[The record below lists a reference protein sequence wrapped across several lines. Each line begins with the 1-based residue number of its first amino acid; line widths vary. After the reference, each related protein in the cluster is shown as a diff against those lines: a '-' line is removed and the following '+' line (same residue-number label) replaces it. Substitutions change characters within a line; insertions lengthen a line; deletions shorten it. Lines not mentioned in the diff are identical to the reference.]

1 MRHNVNL
8 KRTIAIGASLVC
20 MMGMLSGCGK
30 KDSVEDD
37 DRITRADVTAN
48 DVNIDDGPILNL
60 PDITTEDSGINDAA
74 IENNIET
81 NEIELETF
89 SNNYFSMQIPKGF
102 SVEVNSK
109 SLVSYGIKV
118 YDPKNEN
125 YCMVLSLYGDNF
137 LKSQTAYDTYN
148 KYYPNTVEWLVDEEQ
163 NELGALKALYSYNG
177 MTNID
182 VIQSMGNSPL
192 GGEIYNFGANSADG
206 TKIEGIGTCTILS
219 INSFPAPLNP
229 ADPFSATFDAGNIVI
244 SDFITLCA
252 PEEDFVNWSDTFCKC
267 ISSIQFTDSF
277 MTDRNSEWRMIVATS
292 YYITETYNQISD
304 MIMDSWEA
312 RNASYDISM
321 QKYSDATLGYERV
334 YDRETGRYYRGEI
347 GWNNGY
353 TGDRFVV
360 DDSDTAY
367 SSSYDGYIYKQ

>member
-30 KDSVEDD
+30 KDTIED
-37 DRITRADVTAN
+37 DRITRASATTN
-48 DVNIDDGPILNL
+48 DINVDDGPILDL
-60 PDITTEDSGINDAA
+60 PDDTTEDPGIDDAA
-74 IENNIET
+74 IENSIES

-89 SNNYFSMQIPKGF
+89 SNNCFSMQIPKGF
-102 SVEVNSK
+102 KVDVDSS
-109 SLVSYGIKV
+109 SYISYGIKV
-118 YDPKNEN
+118 YDPSNEN
-125 YCMVLSLYGDNF
+125 YFMSLTLYGDNF
-137 LKSQTAYDTYN
+137 LKSQTAYNVYTS
-148 KYYPNTVEWLVDEEQ
+148 YYPNTVDWFIDET
-163 NELGALKALYSYNG
+163 LDDIGALRAMYARHG
-177 MTNID
+177 MTNLD
-182 VIQSMGNSPL
+182 VIQNMGVSPL
-192 GGEIYNFGANSADG
+192 GGNIYNFNANNTDG
-206 TKIEGIGTCTILS
+206 TKIQGIGTCTILD
-219 INSFPAPLNP
+219 ITSFPAPIDPKN
-229 ADPFSATFDAGNIVI
+229 PFSATVDAGYIAVSDVI
-244 SDFITLCA
+244 TFFA

-277 MTDRNSEWRMIVATS
+277 MADRNSEWRMIVATS

-334 YDRETGRYYRGEI
+334 YDRETDRYYRGEI

-367 SSSYDGYIYKQ
+367 SSGYDGYIYKQ